1 MDWAE
6 EQAEASGVPEK
17 AGGILLEAPEPAPC
31 QRRLLLTV
39 PEKAGG
45 ILLEAPEPAPCQR
58 RLLLTEDHAD
68 TRRLLG
74 AEVCDGAEL
83 LEHLSAAVDEYRLA
97 ARGIAVRNG
106 GTYDAVITDNQLPE
120 LCGVDVL
127 AALQCARC
135 PRPSS

>member
-1 MDWAE
+1 MLEQSLVDWAE
-6 EQAEASGVPEK
+6 EQAEASG
-17 AGGILLEAPEPAPC
+17 
-31 QRRLLLTV
+31 V

-83 LEHLSAAVDEYRLA
+83 LEHLSAAVDEHRLA

-120 LCGVDVL
+120 LCGLDVL
-127 AALQCARC
+127 AVLQCARC
-135 PRPSS
+135 PCPSS

>member
-1 MDWAE
+1 MLEQSLVDWAE

-31 QRRLLLTV
+31 QRRLLLT
-39 PEKAGG
+39 
-45 ILLEAPEPAPCQR
+45 
-58 RLLLTEDHAD
+58 EDDAD

-74 AEVCDGAEL
+74 AEACDGAEL
-83 LEHLSAAVDEYRLA
+83 LEHLSAAVDEHRLA

-106 GTYDAVITDNQLPE
+106 GAYDAVIADNQLPE
-120 LCGVDVL
+120 LCGLDVL

-135 PRPSS
+135 PCPSS

>member
-1 MDWAE
+1 MLEQSLVDWAE
-6 EQAEASGVPEK
+6 EQAEASG
-17 AGGILLEAPEPAPC
+17 
-31 QRRLLLTV
+31 V

-83 LEHLSAAVDEYRLA
+83 LEHLSAAVDEHRLA
-97 ARGIAVRNG
+97 ARGIAVVTGAPTTPSSR
-106 GTYDAVITDNQLPE
+106 TTSCPS
-120 LCGVDVL
+120 
-127 AALQCARC
+127 CAGWTC
-135 PRPSS
+135 WRPSSARAARALHPDHGVRR